1 MSRTVCSVII
11 IRAVV
16 AATAAVFISFAP
28 LTAASASEADEVV
41 GLQPVSPPAPPVAVA
56 GEDSYRDRVNE
67 QLDLID
73 SVPRATAGTGG
84 PKFGAGSDAVVKD
97 SGLPQQ
103 VVSLWPSPGAEL
115 LFPNRESR
123 ISFRDRVDSRT
134 FQGRILDATTG
145 KVAIGDDGAPALFTR
160 STITATEAL
169 DVIGTY
175 PTLGAGSYLLEWSVI
190 TLKGERLT
198 GEVAFTQLEPI
209 VAPGGGNHRHGQLR
223 IPFEK
228 ELTTFARVLVVAGFA
243 LLFRRRGE
251 GVLLPGVLAVGGL
264 IHMAAFLITASDT
277 ILTTGEL
284 LGRLDGWA
292 AAAVLASAVLA
303 ALARTRGERAAAVW
317 LAGIG
322 VLATTYIPNMAM
334 SVPIMVLLSV
344 TMYGAGRW
352 AAAALGWSRDRLVTS
367 IILAA
372 TIALAPVSTV
382 VLAAGTFA
390 PQRGLGEDL
399 RFRLLG
405 AAVVIALSAM
415 TLAAERLIP
424 TRRFLRIPFAAV
436 AVVIATT
443 AAIMTTAP
451 ALL

>member
-1 MSRTVCSVII
+1 
-11 IRAVV
+11 
-16 AATAAVFISFAP
+16 
-28 LTAASASEADEVV
+28 
-41 GLQPVSPPAPPVAVA
+41 
-56 GEDSYRDRVNE
+56 
-67 QLDLID
+67 
-73 SVPRATAGTGG
+73 
-84 PKFGAGSDAVVKD
+84 
-97 SGLPQQ
+97 
-103 VVSLWPSPGAEL
+103 
-115 LFPNRESR
+115 
-123 ISFRDRVDSRT
+123 
-134 FQGRILDATTG
+134 
-145 KVAIGDDGAPALFTR
+145 
-160 STITATEAL
+160 
-169 DVIGTY
+169 VIGTY
-175 PTLGAGSYLLEWSVI
+175 PTLGPGSYVLEWSVI

-251 GVLLPGVLAVGGL
+251 GMLLPGVLAVGGL